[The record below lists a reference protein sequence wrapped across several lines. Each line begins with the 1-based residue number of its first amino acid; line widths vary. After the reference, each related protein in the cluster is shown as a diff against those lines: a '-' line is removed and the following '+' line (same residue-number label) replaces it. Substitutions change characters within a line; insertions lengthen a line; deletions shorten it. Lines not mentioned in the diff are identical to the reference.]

1 MSVDPSA
8 LSATGGT
15 VGGEGDA
22 IAAAVGSLDSALSG
36 AGAMFGHDAAGLV
49 FAQSYTASGN
59 ALLDAAASAVNAC
72 RRVGFGIQTS
82 AANYGHANASSTV
95 GGGAPPVPTPRAPA
109 QFSAPGM
116 PPPLGSGI
124 AAPLGW
130 SLVEAFVGD
139 VWPDGNPGRL
149 HAAAGSWRS
158 FGAAVSGLAGQVGAA
173 GPGLGAQQIPE
184 AGQMVGA
191 LGQIGGRL
199 TDIAAQA
206 QALATAVDGFAN
218 TVDATQ
224 NAVRGLLHQLSP
236 AGILET
242 VGGIFTGHDP
252 MEKIKEVA
260 HEIKTV
266 LDNMK
271 READA
276 SSQIFSQGI
285 NLLDSATNSLEKWA
299 NKEFTYVFGQA
310 VGGALSADFN
320 ALVDLPEGGVKFVL
334 GTVQGL
340 QQLDPTR
347 FVYDPSG
354 AAKSWEGMLETTAVL
369 TNPELL
375 VTKIA
380 TDPQGSLDTLKGMVD
395 WKDVEDGHPFR
406 ALGYDGAQVAAAV
419 VPGVGEAEP
428 AVVGAEIEGRVAG
441 TSAEVEEQ
449 AAAGVT
455 RDGVPLAGRATSVT
469 DGVGTQATRIGNDLN
484 NVKVPES
491 TAPLPAA
498 APGPSAP
505 VGRAP
510 VESAPVSP
518 GDAPGGRAPV
528 DHAPPAGA
536 PHPETPTPHV
546 PDSGS
551 APEPRAPEV
560 SSPQQPEPPVPATP
574 HDADLAPMHGAA
586 PTSHTPEPMQI
597 AQNDPARPPT
607 GGGGPYESMPAA
619 SEPSMPMDEST
630 PPTSGGHT
638 GDMAAAAGADD
649 KVPVSVGA
657 HSGESGEGASGG
669 GSGHGSGGSDHG
681 SGGGGSGHG
690 SGGDG
695 SGHKPDADDPTPP
708 TDHDHHSDV
717 KGDHGDQDGHGSP
730 AADHTPPHG
739 TKVPG
744 LDYPLPASD
753 ALQVLQDPAAE
764 ATRLSDGGVP
774 QKILDGYD
782 PLAGRSLEEFQNEF
796 TIADADGTPRW
807 DWEGQAPNNGFAGD
821 PIETDQIPD
830 GHQLD
835 RIGPDTGGFMADEG
849 LPMGDR
855 GMAPGAAA
863 QYHRYSGTGMP
874 VPDDENWIVQHGPAK
889 PAFGQPG
896 GADQW
901 VVIDLD
907 TNKPVPV
914 IELIRAGMLR

>member
-1 MSVDPSA
+1 
-8 LSATGGT
+8 
-15 VGGEGDA
+15 
-22 IAAAVGSLDSALSG
+22 
-36 AGAMFGHDAAGLV
+36 
-49 FAQSYTASGN
+49 
-59 ALLDAAASAVNAC
+59 
-72 RRVGFGIQTS
+72 
-82 AANYGHANASSTV
+82 
-95 GGGAPPVPTPRAPA
+95 
-109 QFSAPGM
+109 
-116 PPPLGSGI
+116 
-124 AAPLGW
+124 
-130 SLVEAFVGD
+130 
-139 VWPDGNPGRL
+139 
-149 HAAAGSWRS
+149 
-158 FGAAVSGLAGQVGAA
+158 
-173 GPGLGAQQIPE
+173 
-184 AGQMVGA
+184 MVGA
-191 LGQIGGRL
+191 LGQISGGL
-199 TDIAAQA
+199 TDIATQA

-299 NKEFTYVFGQA
+299 NKEFTNVFGQA

-347 FVYDPSG
+347 FAYDPSG

-369 TNPELL
+369 TNPVLL
-375 VTKIA
+375 VSKVA

-428 AVVGAEIEGRVAG
+428 AVVGAEVEGRVAG

-455 RDGVPLAGRATSVT
+455 REGVPLAGHATSVT

-491 TAPLPAA
+491 TTPAPSA
-498 APGPSAP
+498 APGS
-505 VGRAP
+505 
-510 VESAPVSP
+510 SP
-518 GDAPGGRAPV
+518 PAGRAPV
-528 DHAPPAGA
+528 DAPPPGNAPSGRAPVDPAPPVGA
-536 PHPETPTPHV
+536 PRPETPTPHV
-546 PDSGS
+546 PDSGP

-560 SSPQQPEPPVPATP
+560 SSPQQPELPIPATP
-574 HDADLAPMHGAA
+574 HDADLAPMHGDA
-586 PTSHTPEPMQI
+586 PTSHAPEPAQI

-607 GGGGPYESMPAA
+607 GGGSPYESMPAA

-638 GDMAAAAGADD
+638 ADVASAAGADD

-657 HSGESGEGASGG
+657 HGGESGEGSSGHGGNGSGG
-669 GSGHGSGGSDHG
+669 GSGHGS
-681 SGGGGSGHG
+681 GGGSGHG

-695 SGHKPDADDPTPP
+695 SGHGSGGGGSDDVGGHGDSDPSGSSGDRSGHDGTGDNNGGDPHDGRHDPVHSQEASGDGWHRIDDKPDNPHYGEPLERHWDSAEYPTPNEVNRSTFELIEHP
-708 TDHDHHSDV
+708 DEPYGHDI
-717 KGDHGDQDGHGSP
+717 DGRPFSKAEYDERYNQFGPNGEEWQAYPPNDGAEPGSRVVYDSGEAYLRDYGP
-730 AADHTPPHG
+730 Y
-739 TKVPG
+739 
-744 LDYPLPASD
+744 LDR
-753 ALQVLQDPAAE
+753 VGG
-764 ATRLSDGGVP
+764 DGGHYLGVM
-774 QKILDGYD
+774 
-782 PLAGRSLEEFQNEF
+782 
-796 TIADADGTPRW
+796 
-807 DWEGQAPNNGFAGD
+807 
-821 PIETDQIPD
+821 PD
-830 GHQLD
+830 G
-835 RIGPDTGGFMADEG
+835 
-849 LPMGDR
+849 
-855 GMAPGAAA
+855 
-863 QYHRYSGTGMP
+863 
-874 VPDDENWIVQHGPAK
+874 VPPCV
-889 PAFGQPG
+889 
-896 GADQW
+896 
-901 VVIDLD
+901 
-907 TNKPVPV
+907 
-914 IELIRAGMLR
+914 

>member
-49 FAQSYTASGN
+49 FAQSYTASGK

-82 AANYGHANASSTV
+82 AANYGHANALSTV

-139 VWPDGNPGRL
+139 VWPDGNPGQLR
-149 HAAAGSWRS
+149 AAAGSWRA
-158 FGAAVSGLAGQVGAA
+158 FGAAISGLAGQVGAA

-191 LGQIGGRL
+191 LGQIGGGL
-199 TDIAAQA
+199 TDIATQA
-206 QALATAVDGFAN
+206 QALTTAVDGFAN

-299 NKEFTYVFGQA
+299 NKEFTNVFGHA

-369 TNPELL
+369 TNPALL
-375 VTKIA
+375 ASKVA

-455 RDGVPLAGRATSVT
+455 REGVPLAGRATSVT

-491 TAPLPAA
+491 TTPASSA
-498 APGPSAP
+498 APGSSAP

-510 VESAPVSP
+510 VDAPPP

-528 DHAPPAGA
+528 DPAPPAGA
-536 PHPETPTPHV
+536 PRPETPTPHA
-546 PDSGS
+546 PDLGT

-560 SSPQQPEPPVPATP
+560 SSPQQPEPPIPATP
-574 HDADLAPMHGAA
+574 HDADLAPMHGDA
-586 PTSHTPEPMQI
+586 PMSHAPEPAQI

-607 GGGGPYESMPAA
+607 GGGGPYEAMPAA
-619 SEPSMPMDEST
+619 SEPSMPMAEST
-630 PPTSGGHT
+630 PPTSGGH
-638 GDMAAAAGADD
+638 GAEIPSAAGADD

-657 HSGESGEGASGG
+657 HGGESGEGASGG
-669 GSGHGSGGSDHG
+669 GSGHGSGG
-681 SGGGGSGHG
+681 
-690 SGGDG
+690 DG
-695 SGHKPDADDPTPP
+695 SGDGPP
-708 TDHDHHSDV
+708 ATHHSSSDIPS
-717 KGDHGDQDGHGSP
+717 SP
-730 AADHTPPHG
+730 H
-739 TKVPG
+739 
-744 LDYPLPASD
+744 PLPPDSP
-753 ALQVLQDPAAE
+753 LF
-764 ATRLSDGGVP
+764 
-774 QKILDGYD
+774 DGYD
-782 PLAGRSLEEFQNEF
+782 PVEPGPEF
-796 TIADADGTPRW
+796 T
-807 DWEGQAPNNGFAGD
+807 N
-821 PIETDQIPD
+821 PD
-830 GHQLD
+830 GSLIYPDSSSPEKPYAIPGTVVPDAELPSGTHLARFGYPGGAWLSPEATPFAELALPPGSALKQYFEYVVDDPTRLPPGFHIEQSQVAPWFHQPGGGIQY
-835 RIGPDTGGFMADEG
+835 RVIGPDGANAPVQALIDSGF
-849 LPMGDR
+849 L
-855 GMAPGAAA
+855 
-863 QYHRYSGTGMP
+863 
-874 VPDDENWIVQHGPAK
+874 K
-889 PAFGQPG
+889 
-896 GADQW
+896 
-901 VVIDLD
+901 DLY
-907 TNKPVPV
+907 
-914 IELIRAGMLR
+914 E